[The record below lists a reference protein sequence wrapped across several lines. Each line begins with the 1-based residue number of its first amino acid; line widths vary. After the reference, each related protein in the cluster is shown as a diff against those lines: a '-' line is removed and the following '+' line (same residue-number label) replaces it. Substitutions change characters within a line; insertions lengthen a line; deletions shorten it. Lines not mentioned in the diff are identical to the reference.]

1 MKREKQVYPIILEKD
16 GEFIFVDIPDL
27 EISTQG
33 EDMADAIEMA
43 RDAIGMLGIKFQ
55 DEKRE
60 IPQPSELDSIK
71 IKKGQI
77 KILVDMDFSDYRRRH
92 DQRVVKKNCTIPS
105 WIAYEAEKANI
116 NFSAT
121 LQEALKEKLNVKKV
135 I

>member
-77 KILVDMDFSDYRRRH
+77 KILVDIDFSDYRRRH